1 MIRKRYYTIMLVPE
15 KSLKVLKFKISNI
28 FLYACAISAFF
39 AFILSIFML
48 YNYFDVRYSLAE
60 LTTLKHENKIH
71 KEQIMEFGE
80 MIENIDDRM
89 EGIYKSEE
97 KLRGIAEIGNP
108 ILDKEMYGLG
118 GLPSSGEKD
127 STGLGGR
134 YDLNVREFEIE
145 IERLKEKSKLQEESL
160 IELLCFLDGQ
170 ENLLACTPSIWPTRG
185 FLISGFGFRRDPF
198 TKKIRM
204 HEGIDIV
211 NKLGTPIYA
220 TANGVVIFAGIRSG
234 YGKFVI
240 IDHGYG
246 FYSRYGHLSSIIV
259 SEGDRVKRGDKIA
272 NMGSTGRS
280 KSSHLHY
287 EVQVN
292 GVNVDPTHFILN

>member
-1 MIRKRYYTIMLVPE
+1 MLVPE
-15 KSLKVLKFKISNI
+15 KSLKMFKFRISNI
-28 FLYACAISAFF
+28 FLYVCAVSVFF
-39 AFILSIFML
+39 ALILSGFML
-48 YNYFDVRYSLAE
+48 YNYFNVRFSLAE
-60 LTTLKHENKIH
+60 LTTLKQENKIH
-71 KEQIMEFGE
+71 REQIKEFGE
-80 MIENIDDRM
+80 IIEDINDRM
-89 EGIYKSEE
+89 EGLYKSEE
-97 KLRGIAEIGNP
+97 KLRGIAEVGTPVWDN
-108 ILDKEMYGLG
+108 EMFGLG
-118 GLPSSGEKD
+118 GLTSSGDKD
-127 STGLGGR
+127 ATGLGGR
-134 YDLNVREFEIE
+134 YDLNIREFEIE
-145 IERLKEKSKLQEESL
+145 IERLRAESKLQEESL

-211 NKLGTPIYA
+211 NKMGTSIHA
-220 TANGVVIFAGIRSG
+220 AANGVVIFAGIRSG

-246 FYSRYGHLSSIIV
+246 FYSRYAHLSSIIV
-259 SEGDRVKRGDKIA
+259 NEGDRVKRGDKIA

-292 GVNVDPTHFILN
+292 GVNVDPMHFILN